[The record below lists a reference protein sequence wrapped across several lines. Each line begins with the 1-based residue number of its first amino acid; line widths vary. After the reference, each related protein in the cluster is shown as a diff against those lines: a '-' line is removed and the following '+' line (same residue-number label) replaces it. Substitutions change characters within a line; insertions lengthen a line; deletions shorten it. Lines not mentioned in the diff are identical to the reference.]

1 MCGTSDIDDLVAL
14 VRGRE
19 AADAMLTALRVPVT
33 KALDPSTPRGFDAAV
48 ARLAAALRRRASAP
62 EAEAL
67 RAALKALDID
77 WREAAVGVRRAAV
90 ERARGAAA
98 RAVRAVVERVR
109 GAVGQAA
116 SDVVV
121 ATRSD
126 VRRRQRLAIGADLN
140 AMDTRAIAYLG
151 RASELFVR
159 DEYGRRL
166 EAFGNAARRVVAGGL
181 EQGLGRDDIAQE
193 LAAAADAA
201 LVRRSASYWDLVAA
215 SWIGEARSMS
225 QISAYAEA
233 GIERYVIVAVLDEH
247 TTDICRYLDGKV
259 LEVADA
265 LRTLDRLEAAE
276 GPLALKTERP
286 WVRERVG
293 DDGKRVIS
301 VADKELAVVERS
313 GVGVRDDRGDF
324 VRALSSRDL
333 APAGIGFPPF
343 HGFCRSTTT
352 ADV

>member
-1 MCGTSDIDDLVAL
+1 MCGASGTDDLVAL

-19 AADAMLTALRVPVT
+19 AADAMLAALRVPVT

-48 ARLAAALRRRASAP
+48 ARLAAALRRRASAA

-67 RAALKALDID
+67 VEALKALDID
-77 WREAAVGVRRAAV
+77 WRGAAAGARRHAI
-90 ERARGAAA
+90 ERARTAAA
-98 RAVRAVVERVR
+98 RVVDGVVARVR
-109 GAVGQAA
+109 GSVGQAA
-116 SDVVV
+116 RDVVE

-140 AMDTRAIAYLG
+140 AMDTRAVAYLG

-159 DEYGRRL
+159 DEYGQRL
-166 EAFGNAARRVVAGGL
+166 EAFGDAARRVVAGGL

-201 LVRRSASYWDLVAA
+201 LVRRSSSYWELVAA

-233 GIERYVIVAVLDEH
+233 GIERYVITAVLDEV
-247 TTDICRYLDGKV
+247 TTDTCRYLDGKV
-259 LEVADA
+259 LQTADA
-265 LRTLDRLEAAE
+265 VRMFDRVAASDD
-276 GPLALKTERP
+276 PLALKTERP
-286 WVRERVG
+286 WVRERLGEDGRGVLRVG
-293 DDGKRVIS
+293 ET
-301 VADKELAVVERS
+301 ELAI
-313 GVGVRDDRGDF
+313 VGARDDRGAYA
-324 VRALSSRDL
+324 RALPASDL

-343 HGFCRSTTT
+343 HGFCRSTTV

>member
-1 MCGTSDIDDLVAL
+1 MCGTSGTDDLVAL

-19 AADAMLTALRVPVT
+19 AADAMLSALRVPVT
-33 KALDPSTPRGFDAAV
+33 KALDPSTPRGFDAAA

-90 ERARGAAA
+90 EQARGAAA

-109 GAVGQAA
+109 GTVGQAA
-116 SDVVV
+116 SDVVA

-166 EAFGNAARRVVAGGL
+166 EAFGDAARRVVGAGL

-193 LAAAADAA
+193 LASAADAA

-225 QISAYAEA
+225 QMSAYAEA
-233 GIERYVIVAVLDEH
+233 GIERYVITAVLDEV
-247 TTDICRYLDGKV
+247 TTDTCRYLDGKV
-259 LEVADA
+259 LQTADA
-265 LRTLDRLEAAE
+265 VRMFERVAASE
-276 GPLALKTERP
+276 DPLALKTERP
-286 WVRERVG
+286 WVRERLG
-293 DDGKRVIS
+293 DDGRRVLR
-301 VADKELAVVERS
+301 VGDTELAVVERS
-313 GVGVRDDRGDF
+313 GVGVRDDRGAYA
-324 VRALSSRDL
+324 RALPASEL
-333 APAGIGFPPF
+333 APAGLGFPPY
-343 HGFCRSTTT
+343 HGYCRTSTL
-352 ADV
+352 ADL